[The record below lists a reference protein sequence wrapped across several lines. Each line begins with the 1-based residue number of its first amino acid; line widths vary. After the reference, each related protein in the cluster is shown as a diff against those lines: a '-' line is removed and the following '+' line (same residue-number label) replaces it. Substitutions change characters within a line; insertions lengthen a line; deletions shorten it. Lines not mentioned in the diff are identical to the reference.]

1 LSAAELVPPSEVQVL
16 YSDHHGWL
24 YSWLRRRLGCSHNAA
39 DLAHDTYM
47 RLMVSG
53 RQPAPEQARSYLMQI
68 AKGLVIDRHRREVL
82 ERAYLDALACQ
93 PQAMSPSPEERSMA
107 IEALMRID
115 AMLGRLAPI
124 VRETFLL
131 SQFDGLT
138 YSAIAEQLG
147 VSVASVRKYMLQAMQ
162 ACMDALD
169 DA

>member
-1 LSAAELVPPSEVQVL
+1 MSAAELVLPNEVETL

-53 RQPAPEQARSYLMQI
+53 RKPAPEQARPYLMQI
-68 AKGLVIDRHRREVL
+68 AKGLVIDRHRRELL
-82 ERAYLDALACQ
+82 EQAYLDALACQ
-93 PQAMSPSPEERSMA
+93 PQATAPSPEERSLA

-115 AMLGRLAPI
+115 TMLGRLAPI

-138 YSAIAEQLG
+138 YSAIAQQLG
-147 VSVASVRKYMLQAMQ
+147 VSVASVRKYMLKAMQ